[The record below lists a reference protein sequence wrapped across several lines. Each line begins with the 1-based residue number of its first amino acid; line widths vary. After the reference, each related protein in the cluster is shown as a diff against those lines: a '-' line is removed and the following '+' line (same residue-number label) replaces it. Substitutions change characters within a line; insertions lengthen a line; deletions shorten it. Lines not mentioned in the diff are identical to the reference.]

1 MIFSKSCSLHYVL
14 QKQEEM
20 LAKNKKLPKVI
31 NTFKKKEEMTQMMPD
46 ANDIHKQEAPTNTLK
61 KKEEN
66 DANNADKQWCW

>member
-66 DANNADKQWCW
+66 DANNADKQ